1 MLRLPLVSII
11 CSLCFLPGILNAQED
26 TESIGISTNTV
37 ILNAYITD
45 RAGKPVR
52 ELPQNL
58 FTILENGAEQKIT
71 FFEAQSTPFAVAIL
85 LDSSGSM
92 EERIVLARAAALHFL
107 DSLRPR
113 DVAAVYTFDSKIRE
127 IRGFH
132 LGRDLPESFYEVRSR
147 GMTVLYDAIVR
158 AAIELE
164 KRPEKRRAILV
175 LSDGA
180 DTQSA
185 ASKDK
190 ALKAA
195 SKADAVIYSVDM
207 SPTGTIGGPTQM
219 NQRALKELS
228 DKTGGEYVRS
238 SGGVEMREAFQRIAD
253 ELGTQYTL
261 AYDPSDEKMDGKW
274 RSIELKIRR
283 PNLNIRTR
291 RGYFAIQR

>member
-11 CSLCFLPGILNAQED
+11 FSLCSLQSILTAQADPE
-26 TESIGISTNTV
+26 TIGISTNTV

-52 ELPQNL
+52 ELPRNL
-58 FTILENGAEQKIT
+58 FTILENGVEQKIT
-71 FFEAQSTPFAVAIL
+71 FFEAQSTSFAVAIL

-107 DSLRPR
+107 DSLRAR

-127 IRGFH
+127 IRGFD
-132 LGRDLPESFYEVRSR
+132 LGRDLPESFYDVRSR

-158 AAIELE
+158 AASELE
-164 KRPEKRRAILV
+164 RRPEKRRAILV

-180 DTQSA
+180 DTQSG
-185 ASKDK
+185 ASQDK

-195 SKADAVIYSVDM
+195 SKADAVIYCVDM
-207 SPTGTIGGPTQM
+207 SPAGTLGGPSQL

-228 DKTGGEYVRS
+228 EKTGGQYIRS
-238 SGGVEMREAFQRIAD
+238 SGGFEMREAFQRISD

-261 AYDPSDEKMDGKW
+261 AYDPTDEKMDGKW

-291 RGYFAIQR
+291 RGYFAVKR